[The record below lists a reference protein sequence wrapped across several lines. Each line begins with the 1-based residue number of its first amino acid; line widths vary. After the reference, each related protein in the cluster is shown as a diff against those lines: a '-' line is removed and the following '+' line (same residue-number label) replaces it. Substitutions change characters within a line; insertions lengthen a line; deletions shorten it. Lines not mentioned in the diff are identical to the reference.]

1 MLTVH
6 LLRHGQTAWNVE
18 RRFLGRTDVD
28 LDAVGEA
35 QVAALREVF
44 PPVSAVFSSPL
55 RRAWRTAEAVLVTG
69 VPASPERPGGA
80 APRLVAESGLVEMDM
95 GVLEGLA
102 GPEAF
107 ASYSQLLQQF
117 RDDPSAIVIP
127 GGETMSET
135 ATRMLAAWERVVSA
149 SAETDV
155 AIAVVSHQMAMA
167 ALLCHLTGAPL
178 REYRSFVQRNTAWTT
193 VTVSRAAPCDP
204 ACVTLVARDQ
214 APHLP
219 NVG

>member
-28 LDAVGEA
+28 LDAIGEA
-35 QVAALREVF
+35 QVAALAKVF

-55 RRAWRTAEAVLVTG
+55 RRAWRTAEGVGHAVEG
-69 VPASPERPGGA
+69 ESGAERP
-80 APRLVAESGLVEMDM
+80 PLRLVAESGLVEMDM

-135 ATRMLAAWERVVSA
+135 AIRMLAAWERIVRA
-149 SAETDV
+149 SAETDL

-178 REYRSFVQRNTAWTT
+178 REYRGFVQRNTAWTT

-214 APHLP
+214 APHLT